1 MLNVIENG
9 IMLYIVDYCKRIEE
23 KTIGAT
29 RATLDSDQ
37 DVLEIVCFNILQI
50 GELAKGLS
58 TEFLTKYNEMPWK
71 DIKGMRDW
79 VAHGYGTIDLDRVWK
94 TAVEDIKPLRDYCE
108 MILKENK

>member
-1 MLNVIENG
+1 MLTIKEKG
-9 IMLYIVDYCKRIEE
+9 IIIYIIKHCERVEE
-23 KTIGAT
+23 KIKDIPFDTFYNNDDIK
-29 RATLDSDQ
+29 
-37 DVLEIVCFNILQI
+37 EIVCFNILQI